1 LANIAGDSSSYRDL
15 ALSYGPTLTFN
26 WSSYKTVWALAN
38 IAGDSSSYRDLAL
51 SYGALPQLLAQFKET
66 VNISLI
72 RNATWALS
80 NFCLGKPQPQF
91 DQVKRIH

>member
-15 ALSYGPTLTFN
+15 ALSH
-26 WSSYKTVWALAN
+26 
-38 IAGDSSSYRDLAL
+38 
-51 SYGALPQLLAQFKET
+51 GALPQLLAQFNET

-91 DQVKRIH
+91 DQVRRIHYLALLSLNFQECLIDVLMKFGIF